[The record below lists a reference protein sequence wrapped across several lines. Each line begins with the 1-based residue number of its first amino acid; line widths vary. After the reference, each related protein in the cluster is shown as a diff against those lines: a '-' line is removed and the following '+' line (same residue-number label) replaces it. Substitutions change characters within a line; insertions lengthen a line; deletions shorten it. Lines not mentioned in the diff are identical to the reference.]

1 VFREAL
7 LVESL
12 VTLSQDRREPYPPAT
27 KCAHDFATG
36 AGFDAI
42 DLASSRAREI
52 TPSPSRDSMS
62 GGIAGSRRDGAT
74 APLLVEEVMQL
85 IGSRVRKSLRSQ

>member
-1 VFREAL
+1 VFREAS

-12 VTLSQDRREPYPPAT
+12 VTLSQDSTEPYPPAT

-42 DLASSRAREI
+42 DLASSRVRLT
-52 TPSPSRDSMS
+52 TPSASRDSIR
-62 GGIAGSRRDGAT
+62 GGTAGSRRDGASL
-74 APLLVEEVMQL
+74 PVPDEVNQF
-85 IGSRVRKSLRSQ
+85 IGSGVKLSLRSQ